1 MERLSQHSSV
11 VSNMIRAL
19 ADEGRLHNRQQELHA
34 SRRTDVPIE
43 IDWREMVRGY
53 KEGAVRS

>member
-1 MERLSQHSSV
+1 
-11 VSNMIRAL
+11 MIRAL